1 MHSAT
6 SANSVSGMDR
16 ISMRVILS
24 WVLVLIGAS
33 VALLIVW
40 IGHVVSV
47 PLTTLLAV
55 AAVVLSLSWL
65 IVLATVP
72 WNLYFGARR
81 AAAEMVVSRERGIEV
96 RSAYTEEAESIS
108 SRMLR
113 FAITAHLGTAV
124 VAAAIA
130 YFSGNKIGY
139 YIAGIFLISTGLRP
153 AVAYLGHVR
162 ERIRVLSRESTYPR
176 EDVATLQEKMDTL
189 EQDVERLEARL
200 AHASEDLRR
209 TEAGLAD
216 SIAHARQLLTTD
228 LNRLQGALEASRD
241 SARSRSDDL
250 ERRIEQMVQRI
261 EATLDGISDHEE
273 LLAGLRALVRLVRSD
288 SA

>member
-96 RSAYTEEAESIS
+96 RSAYTEEAVSIS

-250 ERRIEQMVQRI
+250 ERRIEQMVRRI

-273 LLAGLRALVRLVRSD
+273 LLAGLRALVRMVRSD